1 MRLEVAAWNLFR
13 QGDLGF
19 GQVVIDSRDNLD
31 DLDHANGHGT
41 DNPIDVLGDCRS
53 IHALRLFS
61 PKPAFI
67 VALFSS
73 NLPDFFFYEMEEE
86 TDKPNSEA
94 IDLFRS
100 IGL

>member
-53 IHALRLFS
+53 IHGGRRHNTVRIHA
-61 PKPAFI
+61 
-67 VALFSS
+67 
-73 NLPDFFFYEMEEE
+73 
-86 TDKPNSEA
+86 
-94 IDLFRS
+94 
-100 IGL
+100 